1 MTGTVSG
8 MMNIY
13 LFAFGLHDGI
23 LFLSFVNGGFCFFKN
38 NRVYM
43 RYGNACR
50 KVFFFSRKIN
60 VT

>member
-50 KVFFFSRKIN
+50 KVFFLVGK
-60 VT
+60 